1 MKINRTYS
9 IDHWIAVELQKKPNQ
24 SRFVND
30 AIKAKL
36 ESSSGNSL
44 RSASVDNLMW
54 YLQGHQDCP
63 NFVKRA
69 IQTQSRANDQ

>member
-30 AIKAKL
+30 AIKNKL
-36 ESSSGNSL
+36 DGGSKSIEEAGARSL
-44 RSASVDNLMW
+44 MI
-54 YLQGHQDCP
+54 YLKNHKDCDK
-63 NFVKRA
+63 FIKRA
-69 IQTQSRANDQ
+69 IESVMMR

>member
-30 AIKAKL
+30 AIKNKL
-36 ESSSGNSL
+36 DDGSILIEEAGA
-44 RSASVDNLMW
+44 RTLMI
-54 YLQGHQDCP
+54 YLKNHKDCDQ
-63 NFVKRA
+63 FIKRA
-69 IQTQSRANDQ
+69 IESVMMR

>member
-30 AIKAKL
+30 AIKNKL
-36 ESSSGNSL
+36 DGGSKTLEEAGVRSLMIFLKNHKDCDQFTKRLMESAL
-44 RSASVDNLMW
+44 
-54 YLQGHQDCP
+54 
-63 NFVKRA
+63 KR
-69 IQTQSRANDQ
+69 